1 MGRSPTRAVPLI
13 FNFTRTVIFF
23 FFFEKDPYS
32 NFNVHATLIKIQV
45 YSFSKKKKIKFIAR
59 FSVCPHGTFPFTN
72 PCQLKYYVI
81 FYDSKKK
88 KKNVIHMILYY
99 ICHWI
104 WVFDPSCPKPKNYSF
119 KSIWPHFSK
128 KNVFNN
134 RVAQILHSVMGLL

>member
-88 KKNVIHMILYY
+88 KKCHTYDSKLYMSLNMGIRPIL
-99 ICHWI
+99 
-104 WVFDPSCPKPKNYSF
+104 
-119 KSIWPHFSK
+119 SK
-128 KNVFNN
+128 
-134 RVAQILHSVMGLL
+134 AQKLLI